1 MERKVENKSRARSRA
16 CSLRN
21 DGNGMT
27 NFEFISHIERLKIHN
42 FRGYIMRDE
51 VTKLKPLDKECGALN
66 LDNSENEGTH
76 TVCWFKDGNKKYY
89 FDSFGVQPPKELI
102 KYLKSPIMYS
112 TYQIQQFN

>member
-76 TVCWFKDGNKKYY
+76 TVCWFKDGDYCSSSNAKLGHRQCEQLASLNS
-89 FDSFGVQPPKELI
+89 D
-102 KYLKSPIMYS
+102 
-112 TYQIQQFN
+112 